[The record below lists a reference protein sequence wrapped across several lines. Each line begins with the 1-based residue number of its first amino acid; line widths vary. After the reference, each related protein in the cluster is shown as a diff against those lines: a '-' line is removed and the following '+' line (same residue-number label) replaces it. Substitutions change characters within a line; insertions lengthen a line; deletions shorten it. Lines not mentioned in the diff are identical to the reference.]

1 MNEKTDTKPG
11 YHDFML
17 ELINLREADYEKFL
31 DRLYDGLVGEY
42 AESIVAEPAMGDTKG
57 KIEALNRMIKHFE
70 KKEEYEKCAKLRD
83 MAQVLEGKV
92 AVEQ

>member
-1 MNEKTDTKPG
+1 MNETENRQG

-42 AESIVAEPAMGDTKG
+42 AESIVAEPAMGDTNG

-70 KKEEYEKCAKLRD
+70 KKEEYEKCARLRD
-83 MAQVLEGKV
+83 MAQLLESKV
-92 AVEQ
+92 EVTS